1 VRTSLRR
8 LIYFLLLGVLTFAL
22 ASACSRTMNQSATS
36 SKPLTENCR
45 VVQHRM
51 GETCIPLNPQ
61 RVVALWMGTF
71 SSSLALGVKPVATL
85 WSPVE
90 PFPAHLQDKVD
101 DVEIVAN
108 ADWQPNLERILRL
121 KPDLIL
127 STTRWQN
134 INAQLASIAPTVV
147 IDQPAPPPP
156 WQEHLE
162 AVAKVL
168 NKEQESKQLIDDY
181 WRRVEQLKQALGDR
195 RHQIQVSVIT
205 VNPPYGIFTS
215 GKKHP
220 TGAVLND
227 IGLKRPPAQSGDF
240 FTMSNIS
247 YERLSVIDGDVLFLA
262 YRGGEPAKEA
272 LAKLQQNPLW
282 QKLKVVQQNR
292 VYFVDSAHWYAFD
305 ILAMNAVIDDLYK
318 YLVNTPHTGS
328 KQ

>member
-1 VRTSLRR
+1 VKISLRR
-8 LIYFLLLGVLTFAL
+8 LVYFLLLGVLTFAL
-22 ASACSRTMNQSATS
+22 ASACSKTTNQRITSA
-36 SKPLTENCR
+36 KPPTGNCR
-45 VVQHRM
+45 IVQHRM

-61 RVVALWMGTF
+61 RIAALWMGTF
-71 SSSLALGVKPVATL
+71 SSSLALGIKPVATL

-90 PFPAHLQDKVD
+90 PFPAHLQGKVD
-101 DVEIVAN
+101 NVAN
-108 ADWQPNLERILRL
+108 ADWQPNLEKILRL

-134 INAQLASIAPTVV
+134 VNAQLANIAPTVV
-147 IDQPAPPPP
+147 IDLPAPPPP
-156 WQEHLE
+156 WREHLE

-168 NKEQESKQLIDDY
+168 NKEPESKQLIDEY
-181 WRRVEQLKQALGDR
+181 WRRIEQLKEALGDR

-205 VNPPYGIFTS
+205 VNPPYGIFTY

-240 FTMSNIS
+240 YTMSNIS
-247 YERLSVIDGDVLFLA
+247 YERLLDIDGDVLFIS
-262 YRGGEPAKEA
+262 YRGGEAAKEA
-272 LAKLQQNPLW
+272 LDELQENPLW

-305 ILAMNAVIDDLYK
+305 VLAMHAVLDDLYK
-318 YLVNTPHTGS
+318 YLVNLS
-328 KQ
+328 QWRYNQD

>member
-1 VRTSLRR
+1 VRISLRR
-8 LIYFLLLGVLTFAL
+8 VIYFLVLGVLTFAL
-22 ASACSRTMNQSATS
+22 ATACSRTIDQSVTR

-51 GETCIPLNPQ
+51 GETCIPPNPQ
-61 RVVALWMGTF
+61 RIAALWMGTF

-90 PFPAHLQDKVD
+90 PFPAHLQDKIND
-101 DVEIVAN
+101 IEIVAN
-108 ADWQPNLERILRL
+108 ADWQPNIERILRL

-134 INAQLASIAPTVV
+134 VNAQLASIAPTVV

-156 WQEHLE
+156 WQKHLE
-162 AVAKVL
+162 EVAKVL
-168 NKEQESKQLIDDY
+168 NKEQESKQLIDEY
-181 WRRVEQLKQALGDR
+181 WQRIKQLQQALGDR
-195 RHQIQVSVIT
+195 RQIQVSVIT
-205 VNPPYGIFTS
+205 VNPPYGIFTY

-240 FTMSNIS
+240 YTMSNIS
-247 YERLSVIDGDVLFLA
+247 YEHLLDIDGDVLFIS
-262 YRGGEPAKEA
+262 YRGGEAAKES
-272 LAKLQQNPLW
+272 LDKLQENPLW

-305 ILAMNAVIDDLYK
+305 VLAMHAVLDDLYK
-318 YLVNTPHTGS
+318 YLVNMS
-328 KQ
+328 